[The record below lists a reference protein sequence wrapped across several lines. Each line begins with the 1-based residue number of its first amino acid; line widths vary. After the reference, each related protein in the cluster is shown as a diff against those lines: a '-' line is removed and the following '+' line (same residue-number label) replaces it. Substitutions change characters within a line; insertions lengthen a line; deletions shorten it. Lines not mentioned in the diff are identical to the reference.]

1 MKKRYGL
8 LPIGLLVGILYGAA
22 LLPVAHAATC
32 TQTVTNTN
40 NSGAGSLRQAITSA
54 NSGSNADYICFSI
67 GSGAQTI
74 APTTSL
80 PPLNQPVTID
90 GTTQPGWTSA
100 PIIEINAGGTSD
112 SNPGLWINTSNSTLR
127 GLVINRAKGNG
138 VMITG
143 GGGNTVAGNYIGIGL
158 DGTTKLGNQV
168 DGVGMITA
176 NNTIGGTT
184 VADRNVISGN
194 AANGIGITNQ
204 AATGNKIIGNY
215 AGTNAAGTA
224 AIPNYGD
231 AILLN
236 NSQHNDIGGT
246 TGTTPGGA
254 CTGSC
259 NLFSGNTHNGIG
271 FYLADN
277 NSVKGNFVGLNAS
290 GTSAVPNDDI
300 GIESQ
305 EAAGIT
311 IGNATAAGRNVISGN
326 KGAGILLT
334 GSATTGNVVA
344 GNFVGT
350 NSAGTGAVGNYSIGI
365 SVGNSPGL
373 GNGYAR
379 NNTIGGTV
387 DAAIPCSAASTPCN
401 VISGNG
407 QNGMILSGGSGT
419 GNLVLSNHIGLDIN
433 GASNANVRNG
443 MDGIGILN
451 SPNNTIGND
460 LGTGRNY
467 IGANGGAGIVTAG
480 DATDTNTIAGNYIGR
495 TRDGYSGNAQ
505 GGVVLWGGYNIA
517 IVGNSIGE
525 NGGYGIDID
534 GNKVSQNDAGDGDA
548 GVNHHQN
555 FPDVYS
561 VRNNV
566 GSSTTTTVSGMMS
579 SAPNKQ
585 YRIDFFNSAGCN
597 AGKPDNY
604 GEGNSYVGSQIVGT
618 DQFGNISFSY
628 QTPTTLPGNTYL
640 TTTATLMDGSS
651 PRETSEFSK
660 CRVVNAS
667 KPAVSNGANW
677 LLKDD
682 LTEGVQDQ
690 QFGYGFP
697 PNMLLCAWDPAK
709 PGTKLPV
716 VVSGN
721 TWFFRASYTTGVADK
736 VVSYGPANGKP
747 VCGDWN
753 GDGIDTIGMVDPAMR
768 WTLRNSNDGGPA
780 NADFQYGGAGI
791 PVVGDWNGDGR
802 DTIGVFE
809 TDTSS
814 WRLRNENNS
823 GVPDY
828 SFQYGGLGT
837 YPVVGNWNGGSSDGI
852 GTYNPGNGEWSLRNT
867 LSGGPVNTHYY
878 FGQSNPRPMI
888 W

>member
-1 MKKRYGL
+1 MKKRCGL
-8 LPIGLLVGILYGAA
+8 LLVIGILSGITYGSASQIA
-22 LLPVAHAATC
+22 DAATC
-32 TQTVTNTN
+32 TQTVTSTANA
-40 NSGAGSLRQAITSA
+40 GAGSLRQAIINA
-54 NSGSNADYICFSI
+54 NGNSNADYICFSI
-67 GSGAQTI
+67 GSGSQTI
-74 APTTSL
+74 TPNTSL

-90 GTTQPGWTSA
+90 ATTQPGWTNA
-100 PIIEINAGGTSD
+100 PIIEINAGSTSD
-112 SNPGLWINTSNSTLR
+112 NNPGIWINTSDSTVR

-138 VMITG
+138 IMITG
-143 GGGNTVAGNYIGIGL
+143 GDRNTVVGNYIGIGL
-158 DGTTKLGNQV
+158 DGNTKLGNQI
-168 DGVGMITA
+168 DGVGMVTA
-176 NNTIGGTT
+176 NNTIGGTSSL
-184 VADRNVISGN
+184 DRNIISGN

-204 AATGNKIIGNY
+204 AATGNKVIGNY
-215 AGTNAAGTA
+215 AGTNASGTS

-277 NSVKGNFVGLNAS
+277 NAVEGNVIGLNFS
-290 GTSAVPNDDI
+290 GNSALPNEDI

-305 EAAGIT
+305 ESAGIT

-326 KGAGILLT
+326 RGAGILLT
-334 GSATTGNVVA
+334 GSGTTNNVIA

-350 NSAGTGAVGNYSIGI
+350 NTAGTGSIGNASIGI
-365 SVGNSPGL
+365 SIGNSPGL
-373 GNGYAR
+373 ANGYSR
-379 NNTIGGTV
+379 NNTVGGTI
-387 DAAIPCSAASTPCN
+387 DPSTLCSAASTPCN
-401 VISGNG
+401 VISGNA
-407 QNGMILSGGSGT
+407 QNGIILSGGGGQ
-419 GNLVLSNHIGLDIN
+419 GNRILSNHIGVDVN
-433 GASNANVRNG
+433 GASNTNVRNG

-451 SPNNTIGND
+451 SPNNLIGND
-460 LGTGRNY
+460 SNTGRN
-467 IGANGGAGIVTAG
+467 IISANGGAGIVTAG
-480 DATDTNTIAGNYIGR
+480 NSTDTNTIAGNYIGR
-495 TRDGYSGNAQ
+495 TRDGYTGNTQ

-517 IVGNSIGE
+517 IIGNSIGE
-525 NGGYGIDID
+525 NGGFGIDID
-534 GNKVSQNDAGDGDA
+534 GNKVTQNDSGDGDG
-548 GVNHHQN
+548 GVNHRQN

-566 GSSTTTTVSGMMS
+566 GSSTTTTISGMIS
-579 SAPNKQ
+579 SAPNRQ
-585 YRIDFFNSAGCN
+585 YRIDFFNSTGCN

-604 GEGNSYVGSQIVGT
+604 GEGNVYIGSQVVGT

-628 QTPTTLPGNTYL
+628 QTPSQLPGNSYL

-667 KPAVSNGANW
+667 KPSVSNGANW

-721 TWFFRASYTTGVADK
+721 TWFFRASYTTGIADK
-736 VVSYGPANGKP
+736 IVSYGPTNGKP
-747 VCGDWN
+747 VCGDWD
-753 GDGIDTIGMVDPAMR
+753 GDGIDTIGMIDSAMR

-780 NADFQYGGAGI
+780 DADFQYGGAGI
-791 PVVGDWNGDGR
+791 PITGDWNGDGR
-802 DTIGVFE
+802 DTVGVFE
-809 TDTSS
+809 VNTSS
-814 WRLRNENNS
+814 WRLRNENTS
-823 GVPDY
+823 GAPDY
-828 SFQYGGLGT
+828 SFQYGALGT
-837 YPVVGNWNGGSSDGI
+837 YPVVGNWNGGNSDGI
-852 GTYNPGNGEWSLRNT
+852 GTYNSSNGEWSLRNT
-867 LSGGPVNTHYY
+867 LSGGPVNTRYF